1 MTRRRAD
8 MSDLTERGV
17 CFDLLEFLKGQR
29 HVLGFTEEDVNNM
42 YEELR
47 MGDTRDLHAL
57 TDERYLDDIT
67 CLDED
72 QKRRLWIL
80 VQAVQAD
87 GRYSL
92 DSDSAQW
99 EHWSAEK
106 VHAAERENSSVD
118 EVDTAAWKKWEKSSA
133 EKVDTPPA
141 SPRVTEETPDD
152 RAASGVKVV
161 EWLKNSRDVCLLL
174 QQLHAMK

>member
-1 MTRRRAD
+1 
-8 MSDLTERGV
+8 MSDLTEIGV
-17 CFDLLEFLKGQR
+17 CFDLLEFLRRKNN
-29 HVLGFTEEDVNNM
+29 VLRFTDEDVNKM

-72 QKRRLWIL
+72 QKGRLWML

-92 DSDSAQW
+92 DSDSAEW
-99 EHWSAEK
+99 EYWSAEK

-118 EVDTAAWKKWEKSSA
+118 EVDTAAWKMWENSSA

-141 SPRVTEETPDD
+141 SPRVTEETTDD
-152 RAASGVKVV
+152 RAASDVKVAA
-161 EWLKNSRDVCLLL
+161 WATCYCS
-174 QQLHAMK
+174 

>member
-1 MTRRRAD
+1 
-8 MSDLTERGV
+8 MSDLTEIGV
-17 CFDLLEFLKGQR
+17 CFDLLEFLRRKKN
-29 HVLGFTEEDVNNM
+29 VLRFTDEDVNKM

-57 TDERYLDDIT
+57 RDSAYLDDIT

-92 DSDSAQW
+92 DGEGAEW

-106 VHAAERENSSVD
+106 VHTAERENSSVD
-118 EVDTAAWKKWEKSSA
+118 EVDTAEWEKWEKSSL

-141 SPRVTEETPDD
+141 SPRVTEETTDD
-152 RAASGVKVV
+152 RAASDVKVA
-161 EWLKNSRDVCLLL
+161 EWLRNSRDVRDLLM
-174 QQLHAMK
+174 QLGNLNVYI

>member
-1 MTRRRAD
+1 
-8 MSDLTERGV
+8 MSDLTEIGV
-17 CFDLLEFLKGQR
+17 CFDLLEFLRRKKN
-29 HVLGFTEEDVNNM
+29 VLRFTDEDVNKM

-67 CLDED
+67 CLDAD

-92 DSDSAQW
+92 DGGGAEW

-118 EVDTAAWKKWEKSSA
+118 EVDTAAWKMWENSSA

-141 SPRVTEETPDD
+141 SPRVTEETTDD
-152 RAASGVKVV
+152 RAASDVKVAA
-161 EWLKNSRDVCLLL
+161 WLKNSHDVRDLLL
-174 QQLHAMK
+174 QLGELNNNI